1 MDWKPESILSILDGC
16 CEIFSFPML
25 DNGYVY
31 LAATRLSLYRSETD
45 WAMVIEVFGYSPREG
60 TPSVAIHTFA
70 SRLHDRNPPEQYIN
84 RSAYE
89 NYLANH
95 PHDEFRSAYPI
106 ENGHGWQDRDCDE
119 YVARDATAVV
129 LRGRTVPLPSLDDY
143 ARYGIALEEAPR
155 VRVFELCRAL
165 AHSHRD
171 EVLAMDSERR
181 VSVLP
186 HPTQVLLLEEWHHP
200 NVVDAADRPSGS
212 ETFQQIARV
221 LVSGNPEEYRPTRVP
236 NTHWRYWPEGGTL

>member
-106 ENGHGWQDRDCDE
+106 ENGHGWQDRG
-119 YVARDATAVV
+119 
-129 LRGRTVPLPSLDDY
+129 LR
-143 ARYGIALEEAPR
+143 R
-155 VRVFELCRAL
+155 VRCA
-165 AHSHRD
+165 
-171 EVLAMDSERR
+171 
-181 VSVLP
+181 
-186 HPTQVLLLEEWHHP
+186 
-200 NVVDAADRPSGS
+200 
-212 ETFQQIARV
+212 
-221 LVSGNPEEYRPTRVP
+221 
-236 NTHWRYWPEGGTL
+236 